1 MGKITFSFPIET
13 MAGSISKN
21 DHAFAVRYRNGRPF
35 TYTYTR
41 TAPWS
46 ENQQNSRALFG
57 VSTYFAYLILRL
69 DNIAAEPL
77 TAQMNEAKTKAH
89 SKGKTYNRLSGFVSA
104 RLRTLLLQNEHL
116 RTQAINAYA
125 QYQALARPEHGAP
138 ALPAQIEALKT
149 THLPLA
155 QTLLTRLLSP
165 AE

>member
-69 DNIAAEPL
+69 DNAAEPL
-77 TAQMNEAKTKAH
+77 TAQMNEAKTKARG
-89 SKGKTYNRLSGFVSA
+89 KGKTYNRLSGFVSA
-104 RLRTLLLQNEHL
+104 RLRTLLLQNEDL
-116 RTQAINAYA
+116 RTQALDAYA

-138 ALPAQIEALKT
+138 AAPAQIEALKT

>member
-57 VSTYFAYLILRL
+57 ASAYFAYLILRL
-69 DNIAAEPL
+69 DNAAEPL
-77 TAQMNEAKTKAH
+77 TAQMNNAKAKAH
-89 SKGKTYNRLSGFVSA
+89 GKGKTYNLLSGFVSA

-125 QYQALARPEHGAP
+125 QYQTLARPEHGAP
-138 ALPAQIEALKT
+138 AAPAQIEALKT

>member
-13 MAGSISKN
+13 MAGSISKT
-21 DHAFAVRYRNGRPF
+21 DKAFSVRYRNGRPF

-46 ENQQNSRALFG
+46 DKQHSTRALFG
-57 VSTYFAYLILRL
+57 APSYFVHLILRL
-69 DNIAAEPL
+69 DNAAEPL
-77 TAQMNEAKTKAH
+77 TAQMNTAMAKAH
-89 SKGKTYNRLSGFVSA
+89 GKGKTYNLLSGYVSA
-104 RLRTLLLQNEHL
+104 RLRTLLLQNADF
-116 RTQAINAYA
+116 RTQALAAYA
-125 QYQALARPEHGAP
+125 QYQALVRPEHGAP
-138 ALPAQIEALKT
+138 AAPAQIEALKT

>member
-57 VSTYFAYLILRL
+57 ASAYFAYLILRL
-69 DNIAAEPL
+69 DNAAEPL
-77 TAQMNEAKTKAH
+77 TAQMNEAKAKARG
-89 SKGKTYNRLSGFVSA
+89 KGKTYNRLSGFVSA
-104 RLRTLLLQNEHL
+104 LLRTLLLQNEDL
-116 RTQAINAYA
+116 RTQALAAYA

-138 ALPAQIEALKT
+138 AAPSQIEALQT

-165 AE
+165 SAE

>member
-57 VSTYFAYLILRL
+57 VSAYFAYLILRL
-69 DNIAAEPL
+69 DNNAAEPL
-77 TAQMNEAKTKAH
+77 TAQMNEAKAKAH
-89 SKGKTYNRLSGFVSA
+89 GKGKTYNLLSGFVSA
-104 RLRTLLLQNEHL
+104 RLRTLLLQNEDL
-116 RTQAINAYA
+116 RTQALDAYA
-125 QYQALARPEHGAP
+125 QYQALFNGNWFGPPVPVTAP
-138 ALPAQIEALKT
+138 ST
-149 THLPLA
+149 WSRVDH
-155 QTLLTRLLSP
+155 
-165 AE
+165 

>member
-13 MAGSISKN
+13 IAGSISKN

-57 VSTYFAYLILRL
+57 ASAYFAYLILSL
-69 DNIAAEPL
+69 DNNAAEPL

-104 RLRTLLLQNEHL
+104 RLRTLLLQNEDL
-116 RTQAINAYA
+116 CTQALAAYA
-125 QYQALARPEHGAP
+125 QYQTLARPEHGAL

>member
-13 MAGSISKN
+13 MAGSISKT
-21 DHAFAVRYRNGRPF
+21 DKAFSVRYRNGRPF

-46 ENQQNSRALFG
+46 DKQHSTRALFG
-57 VSTYFAYLILRL
+57 ATSYFVHLILRL
-69 DNIAAEPL
+69 DNNAAEPL
-77 TAQMNEAKTKAH
+77 TAQMNEAKAKAH
-89 SKGKTYNRLSGFVSA
+89 GKGKTYNRLSGFVSA
-104 RLRTLLLQNEHL
+104 RLRTLLLQNEDL
-116 RTQAINAYA
+116 RTQALAAYA
-125 QYQALARPEHGAP
+125 QYQALARPEHDAP